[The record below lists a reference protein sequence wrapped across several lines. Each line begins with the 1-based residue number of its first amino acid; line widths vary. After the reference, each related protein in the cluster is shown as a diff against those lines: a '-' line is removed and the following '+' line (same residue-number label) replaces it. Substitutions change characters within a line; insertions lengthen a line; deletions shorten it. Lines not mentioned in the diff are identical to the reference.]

1 MELLPT
7 SVARSKLSVER
18 LVHAFDRSGEASISD
33 DQALAHRR
41 EGRDIKPLS
50 VGVFDDGLTDGG

>member
-7 SVARSKLSVER
+7 SLARSKFSVER
-18 LVHAFDRSGEASISD
+18 LIHDFDRSGEASISD

-41 EGRDIKPLS
+41 EGRDIKPLL
-50 VGVFDDGLTDGG
+50 VGLFDDGLSDGG